1 MEINFLQIT
10 EDNLNFFMPVI
21 PDGLEIADNRVSI
34 GAFDE
39 DEGCL
44 GAVSFSLVG
53 FEYVIDWIYVDE
65 EFRLRGIGKALINKV
80 IDIVMK
86 TGDRYP
92 ITARFEYDDE
102 NSLYAFFL
110 SLPDVLTDFSHKRYY
125 ITPSDIRDISSLHKS
140 SGKDVSTERFFDRPL
155 NEQKRILAKL
165 EYEETYTVSDYD
177 KWKENCEQNL
187 CLCVFAK
194 NSLLDLIIMTKLPGG
209 NLELS
214 YLYGKYPKGL
224 MELLSD
230 AVAKIELFFPGA
242 QLTFDAMNEA
252 STKMADHLFP
262 KAKTALIYEAE
273 Y

>member
-1 MEINFLQIT
+1 MEINYLQIT
-10 EDNLNFFMPVI
+10 EENLAFFSSVL
-21 PDGLEIADNRVSI
+21 PDGLVIADNRVSI

-53 FEYVIDWIYVDE
+53 FEYVIDWLYVDE
-65 EFRLRGIGKALINKV
+65 EFRLQGIGKALVNMV

-110 SLPDVLTDFSHKRYY
+110 SLPDILTDFSHKRYY
-125 ITPSDIRDISSLHKS
+125 ITSNDIKNITSLRRS
-140 SGKDVSTERFFDRPL
+140 AGKEISTERFFDKPID
-155 NEQKRILAKL
+155 EQKRILAKL
-165 EYEETYTVSDYD
+165 EYEETFTVADYD

-187 CLCVFAK
+187 CLGVFAK
-194 NSLLDLIIMTKLPGG
+194 NNLLDLIIMTKLPGG

-252 STKMADHLFP
+252 STRMADHLFP
-262 KAKTALIYEAE
+262 KTKTALVYEAE

>member
-1 MEINFLQIT
+1 MEINYLQVNKN
-10 EDNLNFFMPVI
+10 NLDLFMPVL
-21 PDGLEIADNRVSI
+21 PDGLVLADNRVTI

-65 EFRLRGIGKALINKV
+65 QFRLRGIGRSLINTV

-92 ITARFEYDDE
+92 ITARFEYDGE
-102 NSLYAFFL
+102 NSLYIFFL
-110 SLPDVLTDFSHKRYY
+110 SLPDILTDFSHKRYY
-125 ITPSDIRDISSLHKS
+125 ITSNDIRNITSLRKP
-140 SGKDVSTERFFDRPL
+140 SGQSTSTEPFFARSV

-165 EYEETYTVSDYD
+165 EYEETYTVADYD
-177 KWKENCEQNL
+177 KWKETCEQDL
-187 CLCVFAK
+187 CLGVFAK
-194 NSLLDLIIMTKLPGG
+194 NNLLDLIIMTRLPGG

-230 AVAKIELFFPGA
+230 TVEKIEQLFPEA
-242 QLTFDAMNEA
+242 QLTFEAMNEA
-252 STKMADHLFP
+252 SVSLADHLFP